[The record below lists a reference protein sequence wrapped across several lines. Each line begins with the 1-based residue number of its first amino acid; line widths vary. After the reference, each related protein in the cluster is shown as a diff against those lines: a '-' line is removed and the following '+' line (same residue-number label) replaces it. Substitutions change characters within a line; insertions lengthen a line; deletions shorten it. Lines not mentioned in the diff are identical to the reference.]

1 MALSTKAAAAIH
13 PCVIATLCQIPNVA
27 ANWNLAYTDEGLE
40 RLRRA
45 LEAVTED
52 LDAIERRPHLSL
64 RLATQHLAGQCSERA
79 ESFVDHFAFALKR
92 GANF

>member
-1 MALSTKAAAAIH
+1 MVHWVDVFSFNFLMA
-13 PCVIATLCQIPNVA
+13 N
-27 ANWNLAYTDEGLE
+27 NLIDSNKELE

-64 RLATQHLAGQCSERA
+64 RLATQHLAGQRSEGM
-79 ESFVDHFAFALKR
+79 ESFIDHFAFALKR
-92 GANF
+92 GVNL

>member
-1 MALSTKAAAAIH
+1 MEINLIH
-13 PCVIATLCQIPNVA
+13 A
-27 ANWNLAYTDEGLE
+27 DEGLE

-64 RLATQHLAGQCSERA
+64 RLATQHLAGQGSEGA
-79 ESFVDHFAFALKR
+79 ESLVDHFAFAQKR

>member
-1 MALSTKAAAAIH
+1 MADSL
-13 PCVIATLCQIPNVA
+13 Q
-27 ANWNLAYTDEGLE
+27 ELE

-45 LEAVTED
+45 LEAVSAD

-64 RLATQHLAGQCSERA
+64 RLAAEDLAGTAQHSI

-92 GANF
+92 GTFQ

>member
-1 MALSTKAAAAIH
+1 MIIL
-13 PCVIATLCQIPNVA
+13 VGTLADSLQ
-27 ANWNLAYTDEGLE
+27 ELE

-45 LEAVTED
+45 LEAVSED

-64 RLATQHLAGQCSERA
+64 RLAAEDLVGKTSHSI

-92 GANF
+92 GTFQ

>member
-1 MALSTKAAAAIH
+1 MEINLIH
-13 PCVIATLCQIPNVA
+13 A
-27 ANWNLAYTDEGLE
+27 DEGLE
-40 RLRRA
+40 RLCRA

-64 RLATQHLAGQCSERA
+64 RLATQNLAGQGSEGA

-92 GANF
+92 SASF